1 MEIVFKGFESCS
13 LVELLD
19 ARIGMDY
26 SGLCMVFHVEIRG
39 LIVVIVR
46 CFACVIIVS

>member
-19 ARIGMDY
+19 ARISKDY
-26 SGLCMVFHVEIRG
+26 SGLCMVFDVEIRC
-39 LIVVIVR
+39 LVVVIVR
-46 CFACVIIVS
+46 CFAVL